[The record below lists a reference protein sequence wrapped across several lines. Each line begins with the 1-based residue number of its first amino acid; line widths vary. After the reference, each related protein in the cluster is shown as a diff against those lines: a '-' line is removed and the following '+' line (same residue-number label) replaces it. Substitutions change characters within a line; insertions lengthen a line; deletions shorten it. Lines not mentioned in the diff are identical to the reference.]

1 MNDID
6 LLIMKTNMGKF
17 VLRYLLPP
25 DDVGFITFE
34 VTINLYGKFKIC
46 NKCQLSQQNLFSM
59 KQFFYMLINNSKNID
74 KDMEKISYMPWEC
87 GFQID
92 YIPSM
97 NYLIPKKQNHCL
109 GIAINIALGD
119 SQENRIYR
127 NYCGFFDFFPIAT
140 IENFLYQLELLIKK
154 YY

>member
-1 MNDID
+1 MNDTD

-34 VTINLYGKFKIC
+34 ATINLYGKFKIC
-46 NKCQLSQQNLFSM
+46 NQCYLSQQNLLSM

-74 KDMEKISYMPWEC
+74 KDMEKFSYMPWEC
-87 GFQID
+87 GFQIG
-92 YIPSM
+92 YIPIM
-97 NYLIPKKQNHCL
+97 NHLIPKQQNHCL
-109 GIAINIALGD
+109 GIAINIAFCD
-119 SQENRIYR
+119 NQVNR
-127 NYCGFFDFFPIAT
+127 NYCGFFDFFPVAT
-140 IENFLYQLELLIKK
+140 IENFLCQLELLIRK